1 MWIRFTEALTL
12 GHWLLRVNATPHL
25 RIFVHTLSSAEA
37 VHHQSGMVN
46 PSTKHRKGTSAL
58 FPHGR
63 HSCFTRASR
72 ICTVWGIWPCI
83 AWTASAVT
91 VMK

>member
-1 MWIRFTEALTL
+1 MNSLYRSLDFGALAVAC
-12 GHWLLRVNATPHL
+12 HVNATPHL

-58 FPHGR
+58 FPHDAGIPVSLGR
-63 HSCFTRASR
+63 AEYVQYGEFGHA
-72 ICTVWGIWPCI
+72 
-83 AWTASAVT
+83 
-91 VMK
+91 